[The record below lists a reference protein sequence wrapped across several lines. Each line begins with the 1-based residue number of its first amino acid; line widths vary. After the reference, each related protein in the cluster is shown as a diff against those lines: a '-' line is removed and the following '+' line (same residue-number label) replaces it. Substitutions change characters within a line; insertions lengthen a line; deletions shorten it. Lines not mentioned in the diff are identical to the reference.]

1 MSVAERMPKIPN
13 NRMTQPQKKAYAE
26 IVSGPRGAVDGPY
39 IPLLRS
45 PELMSRLQKTGEYL
59 RYRSGLPKKL
69 SELAI
74 LIIARQWTQRVEWA
88 RHYPI
93 ALGQGL
99 RPQTADAIARGRRP
113 AEMTEEEET
122 VYEFCQELRETQSVS
137 DATYESALASIGEQ
151 GIIDLIGV
159 IGYHTW
165 TAMLMNVARNGVP
178 EEQAPGRVG
187 DRPADLVAGT
197 ESVLSSGTHSM

>member
-1 MSVAERMPKIPN
+1 MNGAERMPRIPI
-13 NRMTQPQKKAYAE
+13 NRMTQTQKKAHDE
-26 IVSGPRGAVDGPY
+26 IVSGPGGAVDGPF

-74 LIIARQWTQRVEWA
+74 LIVARQWTQRVEWA

-93 ALGQGL
+93 AIEQGL

-113 AEMTEEEET
+113 AEMTKDEET
-122 VYEFCQELRETQSVS
+122 VYEFCRELRETQSVS

-159 IGYHTW
+159 IGYYTW
-165 TAMLMNVARNGVP
+165 MAMLMNVARNRFP
-178 EEQAPGRVG
+178 EAPLG
-187 DRPADLVAGT
+187 
-197 ESVLSSGTHSM
+197 